1 MLFRPSS
8 FVLRLI
14 ICIITIIPV
23 LTACAGPSLPVPP
36 PPTRDPS
43 QPLAG
48 HTHQHGEGGGAGGRL
63 ITVYGGSLK
72 SSVATNPAELQ
83 ANSPFTV
90 TYTLHDV
97 SGKPVEPGDLQVTHE
112 KLMHLI
118 VVSKDLQHFAHIH
131 PIYVSEGR
139 YSVAD
144 SLPIPGD
151 YLLFNEFFTADGKM
165 QLERN
170 GITAAGSPSA
180 GANATLTPTLGQ
192 PQQVDGLTMVLN
204 ANPQRIRRWSATTFT
219 LSVSKD
225 GNPVTTLEPFLG
237 APAHVVLISADTMQ
251 FAHTHGDVPGGAMSG
266 DMTNMNMGS
275 MAMPTP
281 PTKFGPNLQFTHT
294 FMQPGFYRLWVQFGY
309 EGRVVTVGY
318 NVQVSK

>member
-1 MLFRPSS
+1 
-8 FVLRLI
+8 V
-14 ICIITIIPV
+14 
-23 LTACAGPSLPVPP
+23 
-36 PPTRDPS
+36 
-43 QPLAG
+43 
-48 HTHQHGEGGGAGGRL
+48 GGRL
-63 ITVYGGSLK
+63 ITVYGGPLK
-72 SSVATNPAELQ
+72 SSVATDPGELQ

-90 TYTLHDV
+90 TYTLQDG
-97 SGKPVEPGDLQVTHE
+97 SGKPVEPGALLVTHE

-131 PIYVSEGR
+131 PTYTGEGR

-144 SLPIPGD
+144 RLPTSGE
-151 YLLFNEFFTADGKM
+151 YLLFNEFFMADGKM

-170 GITAAGSPSA
+170 AITAAGSPT
-180 GANATLTPTLGQ
+180 ANATAILTPTLGQ

-219 LSVSKD
+219 FSVSKD
-225 GNPVTTLEPFLG
+225 GSPVTTLEPFLG
-237 APAHVVLISADTMQ
+237 APAHVVLISSDTMQ

-266 DMTNMNMGS
+266 DMSNMNMGN

-281 PTKFGPNLQFTHT
+281 PAKFGPNLQFTHT

-318 NVQVSK
+318 NVQVNK

>member
-1 MLFRPSS
+1 MLLRPSS
-8 FVLRLI
+8 FVLRL
-14 ICIITIIPV
+14 V
-23 LTACAGPSLPVPP
+23 LAVALVLLLMACTGPSLPVPP

-48 HTHQHGEGGGAGGRL
+48 HNHQHGEGGGVEGRL
-63 ITVYGGSLK
+63 ITVYGGPLK
-72 SSVATNPAELQ
+72 SSVATDPGVLQ

-90 TYTLHDV
+90 TYTLQDG
-97 SGKPVEPGDLQVTHE
+97 SGKPVEPGELQVTHE

-118 VVSKDLQHFAHIH
+118 IVSKDLQHFSHIH
-131 PIYVSEGR
+131 PDHLGEGR
-139 YSVAD
+139 YAVAE
-144 SLPIPGD
+144 SLPTAGD

-170 GITAAGSPSA
+170 AITAAGSPSA
-180 GANATLTPTLGQ
+180 GAGATLTPNLGQ
-192 PQQVDGLTMVLN
+192 PQQVDGLTTVLN
-204 ANPQRIRRWSATTFT
+204 AYPQRVRRWSATTFT

-225 GNPVTTLEPFLG
+225 GNPVSNLEPYLG

-266 DMTNMNMGS
+266 DMSNMNMGN

-281 PTKFGPNLQFTHT
+281 PAHFGPNLQFTHT